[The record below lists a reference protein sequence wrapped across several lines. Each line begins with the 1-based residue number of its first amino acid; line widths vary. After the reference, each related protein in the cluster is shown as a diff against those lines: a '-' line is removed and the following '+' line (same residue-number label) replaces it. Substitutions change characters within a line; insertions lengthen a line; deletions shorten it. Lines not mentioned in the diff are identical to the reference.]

1 MRELHPT
8 FRRTLRGYD
17 PAQVEG
23 HLAAV
28 GRLLDEAWDR
38 ARGPADGL
46 REAALF
52 ARSLRRQAEADAA
65 ALLDRARAEAADLLT
80 QAQAEADRI
89 RAAADRSYV
98 A

>member
-1 MRELHPT
+1 MPQLHHS

-28 GRLLDEAWDR
+28 GQLLDEACNR
-38 ARGPADGL
+38 AGSHSL

-65 ALLDRARAEAADLLT
+65 ALLARARAEAADVLA
-80 QAQAEADRI
+80 QAQAEAGRI
-89 RAAADRSYV
+89 RTEAGSAVRS
-98 A
+98 